1 MQLWRWTRISARLSS
16 AAAAILLGC
25 MPGDGGGSTSGPLGA
40 LLATPA
46 SAAALPRPDEQM
58 PQKKRQIHH
67 VIPLARPLKWDRTA
81 LVKFNEGPFPYDGMI
96 PDTDAPFLNISSGDK
111 KGHQNTTGSVLWEK
125 EVFRDRQTLLH
136 LPKGFDINRP
146 GVIVVF
152 FHGHGATLQ
161 RDVIERQRVPAQ
173 VSASGI
179 NAVLV
184 APQFALDAVDS
195 SAGKFWEPGG
205 FGRFLDEAA
214 SRLAHLH
221 GDPDPDLAAKFA
233 AMPIVIVAYSGGYS
247 AAAWSI
253 ARGGVENRIRGVIL
267 LDALYGE
274 LDKFS
279 SWIAQ
284 SPSAFFV
291 SAYTGST
298 KAQNDELARSLAE
311 RNVAYGTTLKRPDWR
326 NGVTFLSADV
336 DHRDFVQR
344 SWVDDPIKN
353 VLASLNEYRRH

>member
-1 MQLWRWTRISARLSS
+1 L
-16 AAAAILLGC
+16 
-25 MPGDGGGSTSGPLGA
+25 PTS
-40 LLATPA
+40 A
-46 SAAALPRPDEQM
+46 SAAALPKADERM
-58 PQKKRQIHH
+58 PQKKHPVRHAAA
-67 VIPLARPLKWDRTA
+67 LAQPLKSERTA
-81 LVKFNEGPFPYDGMI
+81 LVRFDEGPFPYDGMI
-96 PDTDAPFLNISSGDK
+96 PDTNAPFLNVSSGDHR
-111 KGHQNTTGSVLWEK
+111 GHQNAAGAVLWEK
-125 EVFRDRQTLLH
+125 QIYHDRRTLLH
-136 LPKGFDINRP
+136 LPKGFDVNRP

-152 FHGHGATLQ
+152 FHGHGATLE

-184 APQFALDAVDS
+184 APQFAVDAVDS

-214 SRLAHLH
+214 NRLARLH
-221 GDPDPDLAAKFA
+221 GDRDPELAAKFA
-233 AMPIVIVAYSGGYS
+233 AMPIVLVAYSGGYS

-279 SWIAQ
+279 NWISQ

-298 KAQNDELARSLAE
+298 KAKNNELARVLAE
-311 RNVAYGTTLKRPDWR
+311 HNVAYGTTLKRPDWR

-353 VLASLNEYRRH
+353 VLASLGEYRR

>member
-1 MQLWRWTRISARLSS
+1 MRISAALSS
-16 AAAAILLGC
+16 AAIAIFAGYA
-25 MPGDGGGSTSGPLGA
+25 PGDRGLSTDGSFGA
-40 LLATPA
+40 LLTTPA
-46 SAAALPRPDEQM
+46 SAAALPRPDERM
-58 PQKKRQIHH
+58 PPKKRQVHH
-67 VIPLARPLKWDRTA
+67 AIPLVPPLKWDHTA
-81 LVKFNEGPFPYDGMI
+81 LVKFKEGPFPYDGMI
-96 PDTDAPFLNISSGDK
+96 PDTNTPFLNISSGDQ
-111 KGHQNTTGSVLWEK
+111 KGHQNAAGAVLWEK
-125 EVFRDRQTLLH
+125 QIYHDRQTLLH
-136 LPKGFDINRP
+136 LPRGFDINRP

-152 FHGHGATLQ
+152 FHGHGARLE

-179 NAVLV
+179 NAVLI
-184 APQFALDAVDS
+184 APQFAVDAVDS

-221 GDPDPDLAAKFA
+221 GDPDPSLAAKFA

-274 LDKFS
+274 LDKFAD
-279 SWIAQ
+279 WISQ
-284 SPSAFFV
+284 SPSAFLL
-291 SAYTGST
+291 SAYTAST
-298 KAQNDELARSLAE
+298 KAQNDELARMLAE

-326 NGVTFLSADV
+326 SSVTFLSADV

-344 SWVDDPIKN
+344 SWVDDPIKS
-353 VLASLNEYRRH
+353 VLANLKEYRR